1 MAERVAYV
9 NGRMV
14 PESAATVSVFDKGFL
29 LGHGVFERTR
39 TFGGELFRLDEHLA
53 RLFRSMR
60 TVHLEPDLGADALK
74 ELTADL
80 VQRNRDLLGPNDDY
94 SVGHFITRG
103 VANRGPT
110 VVVFCEPIDFRSF
123 AREYLSG
130 GHVVSAT
137 TRALPLN
144 VLDPKLKTTS
154 RLHFWLAEH
163 EAHLVDP
170 QAYPLVLDLE
180 GNVCELSAANFW
192 IVRNGAVV
200 TPPDRSILAGI
211 TRMVVLELAEQ
222 IGVPV
227 QQVDFQMY
235 DVLNAD
241 EAFLTTT
248 SRTILRSRGRTAA
261 RSAAASPGQWS
272 SGCSRPGSIASG
284 STSSPRRWPTWKPN
298 ALLLVI

>member
-9 NGRMV
+9 NGRVV
-14 PESAATVSVFDKGFL
+14 PESAATGSNLDRGFL
-29 LGHGVFERTR
+29 SGQGVFERTR

-60 TVHLEPDLGADALK
+60 TVHLEPDLGPDALK
-74 ELTADL
+74 ELTVDL
-80 VQRNRDLLGPNDDY
+80 VQRNRELLGPDDDY

-103 VANRGPT
+103 VPDRAPT

-123 AREYLSG
+123 AQQYLTG
-130 GHVVSAT
+130 AHVVSAT

-154 RLHFWLAEH
+154 RLHFWLAEQ

-180 GNVCELSAANFW
+180 GNVCELNAANFW
-192 IVRNGAVV
+192 IVRNGAIV
-200 TPPDRSILAGI
+200 TPPDRSILVGI
-211 TRMVVLELAEQ
+211 TRMVILELAEQ
-222 IGVPV
+222 MGVPV
-227 QQVDFQMY
+227 QQVDFQVY

-248 SRTILRSRGRTAA
+248 SRTILPVTRANG
-261 RSAAASPGQWS
+261 SPIGSGQ
-272 SGCSRPGSIASG
+272 PG
-284 STSSPRRWPTWKPN
+284 
-298 ALLLVI
+298 LLVKRLQQAWIDRFEFDFVAQALAHLKD